1 MWIGKPKENAPLGAE
16 IPAWSFIIE
25 EDSQV
30 PLLKGVLTKVIYET
44 NMQEDIEKNC
54 DKDDDKYL
62 EQQVV
67 GD

>member
-44 NMQEDIEKNC
+44 NM
-54 DKDDDKYL
+54 
-62 EQQVV
+62 
-67 GD
+67 